1 MRGWLFL
8 SLVCVGSLFAVTG
21 MRQFFIEPLATSSSN
36 GIWFLIQVL
45 PLLLALPGALKSE
58 LSSMF
63 MLCLISS
70 LYFIHAVLVISDDR
84 LFLAATVELL
94 FALGL
99 GISSAVFVR
108 KRREHDAA
116 YPEPLEETKR

>member
-1 MRGWLFL
+1 LRGWLFL

-21 MRQFFIEPLATSSSN
+21 MRQFFIEPLANASSN

-63 MLCLISS
+63 MLCLISC

-116 YPEPLEETKR
+116 SAEPLEETKR

>member
-45 PLLLALPGALKSE
+45 PLLLALPGALRSE

-63 MLCLISS
+63 VLCLISS

-84 LFLAATVELL
+84 LFLVATVELL

>member
-1 MRGWLFL
+1 
-8 SLVCVGSLFAVTG
+8 
-21 MRQFFIEPLATSSSN
+21 MRQFFIEPLASASSN

-84 LFLAATVELL
+84 LFLAASVELF
-94 FALGL
+94 FAIGL
-99 GISSAVFVR
+99 GVSSAIFVR

-116 YPEPLEETKR
+116 SPESLEETKR

>member
-84 LFLAATVELL
+84 LFLAAMVELL

-116 YPEPLEETKR
+116 SPEPLEETKR

>member
-1 MRGWLFL
+1 
-8 SLVCVGSLFAVTG
+8 
-21 MRQFFIEPLATSSSN
+21 
-36 GIWFLIQVL
+36 
-45 PLLLALPGALKSE
+45 
-58 LSSMF
+58 MF

-116 YPEPLEETKR
+116 SAEPLEETKR